1 MPFRGSRYIAGLL
14 LLSCFSLY
22 PVSAVTASPTTAYTL
37 TGTVLDSE
45 SGNTLA
51 GAHVFVLESTVG
63 TVTDEHGNFSLSG
76 LTAGE
81 LKIGVSMLGFS
92 PYTFIANPA
101 DIAGQS
107 YKISLKPQVYEL
119 EQVTVTGKRSRR
131 WRKQLKTFTHHV
143 IGDTENAR
151 ETKIVNPEVL
161 TFVQRKGILIAEA
174 QKPLII
180 ENHALGYRIHYTLVH
195 CAIQNKRPQYK
206 GIARFEE
213 MEPKNA
219 RTQKRW
225 LKNRDKAYKGSF
237 KHLLRTMARVG
248 SLEEIQKEGFH
259 VAHVREFP
267 ESIQSYERAIWKYR
281 DPISTL
287 VEQNTA
293 QNENLLHIKNY
304 LLITYSGE
312 LESNRYVRN
321 HMMHAREPDVQ
332 RSSIELRTDST
343 VFHDLGYL
351 YDAYSVVLHGYMGW
365 ERMAE
370 MLPLDYAP
378 VDG

>member
-1 MPFRGSRYIAGLL
+1 MF
-14 LLSCFSLY
+14 CFLTA
-22 PVSAVTASPTTAYTL
+22 PVLATPTTSYTL

-45 SGNTLA
+45 SGDILV

-63 TVTDEHGNFSLSG
+63 TITDEAGNFTLSG

-81 LKIGVSMLGFS
+81 LKIGVSMVGFS
-92 PYTFIANPA
+92 PYTFAVNPA
-101 DIAGQS
+101 NTAQQVF
-107 YKISLKPQVYEL
+107 KINLTPQVYEL
-119 EQVTVTGKRSRR
+119 EQVVVTGKRNRR
-131 WRKQLKTFTHHV
+131 WRKQLKQFTHHV
-143 IGDTENAR
+143 IGDTDNAKQ
-151 ETKIVNPEVL
+151 TKIVNPEVL
-161 TFVQRKGILIAEA
+161 HFVQRKGILIAEA
-174 QKPLII
+174 KQPLII
-180 ENHALGYRIHYTLVH
+180 ENNALGYRIHYTLVH

-213 MEPKNA
+213 MEPKNEKEA
-219 RTQKRW
+219 KHW
-225 LKNRDKAYKGSF
+225 IKNRDRAYKGSF
-237 KHLLRTMARVG
+237 KHLLRTMASVTNMD
-248 SLEEIQKEGFH
+248 EFKKEGFH
-259 VAHVREFP
+259 VAQVNEFP
-267 ESIQSYERAIWKYR
+267 ETIQSYDRSIWKNR
-281 DPISTL
+281 DPIHAL
-287 VEQNTA
+287 VRKKET

-321 HMMHAREPDVQ
+321 HMMHLREPDVQ
-332 RSSIELRTDST
+332 RSSIELRADTT